1 MGELMLHDIIAWLV
15 NTIGHLGYPGIVCL
29 MFLESSFFPFPS
41 EVVIPPAG
49 YLAAAGTMNLWMVIA
64 MGIVGSLSGSLFN
77 YWIALKLGRPFF
89 ERYGRYLLISKRSL
103 DKAERFFDAHGHITT
118 FVGRLL
124 PGIRQYISL
133 PAGVARMN
141 LALFCLFTG
150 LGAGIWVATLALVG
164 YWVGNN
170 QELVAAYLHRI
181 VILAVVLSFLI
192 VLLYLT
198 VRLYGRRKGG

>member
-1 MGELMLHDIIAWLV
+1 MFHNVVNWLV
-15 NTIGHLGYPGIVCL
+15 NSIGQFGYPGIAFL

-49 YLAAAGTMNLWMVIA
+49 YLAARGEMNLWMVISA
-64 MGIVGSLSGSLFN
+64 GILGSLLGALFN
-77 YWIALKLGRPFF
+77 YWVSLKFGRPFF
-89 ERYGRYLLISKRSL
+89 ERHGRYLLISKRSL
-103 DKAERFFDAHGHITT
+103 VKAERFFDKHGHITT

-141 LALFCLFTG
+141 PSLFCLLTG

-164 YWVGNN
+164 YWIGNN
-170 QELVAAYLHRI
+170 QELLMAHIHRI
-181 VILAVVLSFLI
+181 GI
-192 VLLYLT
+192 VLVISCVMGYIWKY
-198 VRLYGRRKGG
+198 VRPHAGNGGE